1 MKPNLMKTAALNQFL
16 EERGIGAFF
25 EGIRWDEQ
33 EARSKETYFSPRE
46 GTPTSPAHDRISPIL
61 HFTERDVW
69 AAIHTYDIPYC
80 GLYEQGYRSL
90 GARVTTTPADT
101 VPAWEQDLENTPER
115 GGRRQD
121 KEGLMKRLREL
132 GYM

>member
-1 MKPNLMKTAALNQFL
+1 MNRFL
-16 EERGIGAFF
+16 EANGVVGVF

-33 EARSKETYFSPRE
+33 AARREETHFSHRPATE
-46 GTPTSPAHDRISPIL
+46 YSPEHDRICSIL

-69 AAIHTYDIPYC
+69 DTTFALEIPFC
-80 GLYEQGYRSL
+80 DLYKEGYRSL
-90 GARVTTTPADT
+90 GARVSTKKQSDA
-101 VPAWEQDLENTPER
+101 PAWEQDLENTMER

-121 KEGLMKRLREL
+121 KEELMEKLRSL